1 MIKITLTY
9 RRYTGRK
16 EKKMKNKQFKIGKTY
31 FSMTR
36 SGKVR
41 TFKVTN
47 ILRRK
52 STGERVFVV
61 ASYDGEP
68 EKRYAIKTLSNG
80 YEVVQFDDRFCTV
93 IDTTEHKGFKN
104 ITEEDL

>member
-1 MIKITLTY
+1 
-9 RRYTGRK
+9 
-16 EKKMKNKQFKIGKTY
+16 MKNKQFEIGKTY

-61 ASYDGEP
+61 ASYEKKKK
-68 EKRYAIKTLSNG
+68 KRYAIKTLSNG

-93 IDTTEHKGFKN
+93 IDTTEHKGFEN

>member
-1 MIKITLTY
+1 
-9 RRYTGRK
+9 
-16 EKKMKNKQFKIGKTY
+16 MKNKQFEIGKTY
-31 FSMTR
+31 YSETR

-41 TFKVTN
+41 LFKVTN

-61 ASYDGEP
+61 ASYDSEP
-68 EKRYAIKTLSNG
+68 EKRYAIRTGNNG
-80 YEVVQFDDRFCTV
+80 YEFVQFDDRFCTV

-104 ITEEDL
+104 VTEDDF

>member
-16 EKKMKNKQFKIGKTY
+16 EKKMKNKQFEIGKTY

-61 ASYDGEP
+61 ASY